1 MILQQS
7 GEYMSKSKLFVCAA
21 LTVAGLM
28 GTGAA
33 FAAKAAPKTSSAPID
48 PFALKVREPVQ
59 TAVRI
64 LAPHSPAAAP
74 AVVRPPYRPPARS
87 PYRPSTAGPFTP

>member
-1 MILQQS
+1 
-7 GEYMSKSKLFVCAA
+7 MSKSKLFVCAA

-33 FAAKAAPKTSSAPID
+33 FAAKASSSASSVKAPID

-64 LAPHSPAAAP
+64 LAPHSAAAP
-74 AVVRPPYRPPARS
+74 AAVRPPYRPPARS
-87 PYRPSTAGPFTP
+87 PYRPTTAGPFTP